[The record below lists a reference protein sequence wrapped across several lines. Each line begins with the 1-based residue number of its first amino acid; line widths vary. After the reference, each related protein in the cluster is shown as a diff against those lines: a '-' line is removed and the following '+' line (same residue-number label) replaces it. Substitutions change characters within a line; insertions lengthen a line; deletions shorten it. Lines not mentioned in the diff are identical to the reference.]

1 MAGIYIHFPFCKRRC
16 AYCDFY
22 STTQLNHTP
31 FIGAVEQELVPTASE
46 IKRTAYDIEGQTEEV
61 IDEEVKRRNR
71 MRCWAVL
78 GILTL
83 IGVIGGVVAVVL
95 LT

>member
-1 MAGIYIHFPFCKRRC
+1 M
-16 AYCDFY
+16 
-22 STTQLNHTP
+22 
-31 FIGAVEQELVPTASE
+31 EQELVPTASE